1 MDILLDISCDPD
13 LNFYKINIKNIITPY
28 IIPENFHILL
38 DDSAS
43 ESFSVLHLNIRS
55 MNKKLWKLLKFL
67 GRRLKNNFSIVFFSE
82 TWLNDLDSCNQD
94 YELPNYKS
102 IHHIKK
108 RSRRGEASIYILKNF
123 SFKIRHDLSIN
134 ARI

>member
-1 MDILLDISCDPD
+1 MESERSSNDLDTQKSENLKYDSSKSTVDILLDISCDPN
-13 LNFYKINIKNIITPY
+13 LNFYKINIKNIITPF

-67 GRRLKNNFSIVFFSE
+67 GRLKEQF
-82 TWLNDLDSCNQD
+82 
-94 YELPNYKS
+94 
-102 IHHIKK
+102 
-108 RSRRGEASIYILKNF
+108 
-123 SFKIRHDLSIN
+123 
-134 ARI
+134 